1 MLALCDDYFPSHQG
15 CRVAF
20 ALNNVPSA
28 VVGEIIDVVRVTSF
42 QPLVIDDVEIS
53 VIAFVTKP
61 RSFNPRTAADC
72 PVMRCMASGRV

>member
-1 MLALCDDYFPSHQG
+1 MLALCDDYFASHQG
-15 CRVAF
+15 CRVAL

-53 VIAFVTKP
+53 VIAFV
-61 RSFNPRTAADC
+61 DQ
-72 PVMRCMASGRV
+72 ASLFQPQNRG